1 MPTGVF
7 VLGCNSLMSSSA
19 QIAAN
24 RANAQH
30 STGPV
35 TPEGQAAVGQNN
47 FRHGFTGRFKV
58 LPQED
63 QGEFEFLY
71 GSLRFEHRPDTEFEK
86 QLVFK
91 MAQHYW
97 LAQRAMRMQEAW
109 MNAETRP
116 ANHEK
121 HLALLLRYQTTH
133 DRAFHKC
140 SDELRKLRNQ
150 KRKLAIG
157 FESQKRREAEET
169 RKQAKEN
176 RAQDKHKWDILLVE
190 AKIDHQHVLSSIANH
205 PLMAAKIAEKERA
218 KAGKAA

>member
-1 MPTGVF
+1 
-7 VLGCNSLMSSSA
+7 MSSSA

-150 KRKLAIG
+150 KRKVEIG
-157 FESQKRREAEET
+157 FESQKRRQAEESRRENAEK
-169 RKQAKEN
+169 RKQDLHQMNVSLAVAKLTHQQGLNLDLEFA
-176 RAQDKHKWDILLVE
+176 RTKAKMIEEGLLP
-190 AKIDHQHVLSSIANH
+190 AKN
-205 PLMAAKIAEKERA
+205 AA
-218 KAGKAA
+218 